1 MLINLTENKLELL
14 NFKQKE
20 NLHEK
25 YGSFLDFNLPI
36 IIPDEEI
43 EQLANDFFNR
53 ISIAFDSCSNEPK
66 QNAVCMEIQ
75 TRLEKRLMS
84 LLVSSKIEVFLNC
97 F

>member
-1 MLINLTENKLELL
+1 MLINLTEKKLELL
-14 NFKQKE
+14 SVKQKE

-43 EQLANDFFNR
+43 DAVANDFFNQ
-53 ISIAFDSCSNEPK
+53 ISTAFDTCSNEPK

-84 LLVSSKIEVFLNC
+84 LLVSSQIDVVLNC